1 LLSRASTGPL
11 NGDPKRQ
18 SNIIYTLSTAVS
30 GLPLALSNGELTV
43 GALVI
48 AILILSLGIHE
59 AAHAWVASLCGD
71 STAKDMGRMTLN
83 PIPHIDPV
91 MTILLPGFL
100 LFSGSSFVFG
110 GAKPVPVVYQRLR
123 KPARDMMLVALAG
136 PVSNL
141 LIALFLLMVLK
152 VVVYTQGMS
161 MEANDP
167 VRILLAVKPGTA
179 TILTQVLSQSVL
191 YNVLLAVFNMI
202 PIPPLD
208 GSRVV
213 AYLLPTSLR
222 ASFQAL
228 DRFSMLL
235 IFGLLISGVLSRP
248 LWSGIISALE
258 GLHFLTGGVWL

>member
-1 LLSRASTGPL
+1 
-11 NGDPKRQ
+11 
-18 SNIIYTLSTAVS
+18 V
-30 GLPLALSNGELTV
+30 
-43 GALVI
+43 LVV

-71 STAKDMGRMTLN
+71 STAKDMGRLTLN
-83 PIPHIDPV
+83 PIPHIDPI

-100 LFSGSSFVFG
+100 VLSGSGFVFG
-110 GAKPVPVVYQRLR
+110 GAKPVPVNYQRLR
-123 KPARDMMLVALAG
+123 RPARDMMLVALAG
-136 PVSNL
+136 PISNL
-141 LIALFLLMVLK
+141 LIALFLLLVLK
-152 VVVYTQGMS
+152 TFVYTQGMS
-161 MEANDP
+161 MGANDP

-213 AYLLPTSLR
+213 AYLLPAPLR

-235 IFGLLISGVLSRP
+235 IFGLILSGLLSQP
-248 LWSGIISALE
+248 IWTGIIHALE
-258 GLHFLTGGVWL
+258 GLHAITGGVWL